1 MNHQQKLEAVRK
13 ACIKA
18 NPEIVELKFGCEFY
32 QKHRKTGEVLSDAV
46 YVFVG
51 RGIDVRETSFCLTNR
66 YAGDA
71 IGCYDGYASYEV
83 QSEKNMAGYIEI
95 IGRPIRL
102 ADVLLALNR
111 KSNTSG
117 YWAVDTTGA
126 WLDMRKSVRHIMSE
140 WNLRK
145 DSLDEQSEETISFLY
160 ELLK

>member
-1 MNHQQKLEAVRK
+1 MTHQQKLEAVRQ

-18 NPEIVELKFGCEFY
+18 NPEIVELKLGCEFY

-51 RGIDVRETSFCLTNR
+51 RGIDVREICFCLTNR
-66 YAGDA
+66 YVGDA
-71 IGCYDGYASYEV
+71 IGCYDGYAYNEV
-83 QSEKNMAGYIEI
+83 QNEKNMTGYMEI

-102 ADVLLALNR
+102 ADALLALGMKKNY
-111 KSNTSG
+111 G
-117 YWAVDTTGA
+117 YVCTDGSLFEGG
-126 WLDMRKSVRHIMSE
+126 LDVENDFSYGQ

-145 DSLDEQSEETISFLY
+145 DSLDEQSEETVSFLY